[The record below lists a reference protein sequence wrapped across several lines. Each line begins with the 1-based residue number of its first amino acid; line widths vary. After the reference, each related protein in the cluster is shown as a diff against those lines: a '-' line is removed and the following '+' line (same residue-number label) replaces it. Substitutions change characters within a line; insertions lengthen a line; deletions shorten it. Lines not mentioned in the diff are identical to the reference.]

1 MVSAVL
7 QTSFLGDMV
16 LTTPL
21 LERLAREGP
30 VHVVATPANAG
41 ILANHPAVASVIV
54 FDKRGADAG
63 WRGFR
68 RVARRLR
75 AVGARRAYLAQ
86 GSLRTAA
93 LALMAGIPERIGF
106 DRSAGRM
113 LYTRRVPYQASWH
126 HAMRLWSLGSSL
138 ASVVDEPLPPGSYPS
153 PLRPSL
159 HPGAADIAQVDA
171 LLAQAGVES
180 ETPLIVL
187 APGSVWATKRWPHF
201 PDLAALLM
209 ERLTETLPTTWP
221 QARLV
226 VIGAA
231 GDTPLATAIRTAVPT
246 CIDATG
252 ALTLLGSTALLA
264 RARVLVTNDSAPL
277 HLASAMNTPTVALF
291 GPTVPALGFGPLAER
306 SVSMG
311 VTLPCRPCHAHGPQQ
326 CPLGHWQ
333 CMRTLSP
340 AAVADAALELVLQRP
355 DR

>member
-1 MVSAVL
+1 
-7 QTSFLGDMV
+7 MV

-75 AVGARRAYLAQ
+75 AVGAQRAYFAQ

-126 HAMRLWSLGSSL
+126 HAMRLWSLGSSP
-138 ASVVDEPLPPGSYPS
+138 ASVVDELLPPESTPS
-153 PLRPSL
+153 LSRPSLVRPSLVRPSL

-171 LLAQAGVES
+171 LLTQAGAEG

-187 APGSVWATKRWPHF
+187 APGSVWATKRWPYF
-201 PDLAALLM
+201 PDLAALLV
-209 ERLTETLPTTWP
+209 ERLPATRPE
-221 QARLV
+221 ARLV

-231 GDTPLATAIRTAVPT
+231 GDAPLAAAIRTAVPT

-252 ALTLLGSTALLA
+252 ALTLLGSAALLA

-311 VTLPCRPCHAHGPQQ
+311 ITLSCRPCHAHGPQQ

-340 AAVADAALELVLQRP
+340 AAVAESALTLASTLALP
-355 DR
+355 GH